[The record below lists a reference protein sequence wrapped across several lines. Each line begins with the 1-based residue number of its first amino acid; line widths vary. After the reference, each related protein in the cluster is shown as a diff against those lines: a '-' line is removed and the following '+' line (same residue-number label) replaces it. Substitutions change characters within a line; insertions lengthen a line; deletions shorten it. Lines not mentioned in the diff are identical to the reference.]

1 MKNII
6 LFLFALVLGN
16 AVLAQDE
23 IKIAEDV
30 LSYKADRLGNVYYV
44 DSKNGL
50 NKYEPTIKRYT
61 RYADMRNGKIS
72 SIDVTNP
79 LRIVVFYEGQSIA
92 KFLDINL
99 TEINSFDI
107 RSNYSEGWI
116 SLTASSNNNGLWMYD
131 NVNRKIIKLGEQ
143 FNTQFS
149 TGDLYLVLSK
159 KINPSMLVENAD
171 ELFLCD
177 TNIGVFVFDLFG
189 GYKRMLPT
197 TTEEY
202 IKIVQPYDRAK
213 NYSVF
218 LRSRTLYYKLSPNK

>member
-1 MKNII
+1 MKNTI
-6 LFLFALVLGN
+6 LLLLALLIGN

-23 IKIAEDV
+23 VKIAEDV
-30 LSYKADRLGNVYYV
+30 LSYNADRLGNIYYI

-50 NKYEPTIKRYT
+50 NKFEPSIKRYT
-61 RYADMRNGKIS
+61 RYADMRSGKIS

-79 LRIVVFYEGQSIA
+79 LRIVVFYEGQSVA

-116 SLTASSNNNGLWMYD
+116 SLVGSSNNNGLWMYD
-131 NVNRKIIKLGEQ
+131 NINRKIIKLGEQ

-149 TGDLYLVLSK
+149 SGDLYLILSK
-159 KINPSMLVENAD
+159 KINPSMLIENAD

-177 TNIGVFVFDLFG
+177 TTIGIFVFDLFG
-189 GYKRMLPT
+189 GYKRMLPAT
-197 TTEEY
+197 SEEFNT
-202 IKIVQPYDRAK
+202 IIQSNKRSK
-213 NYSVF
+213 NYSVI
-218 LRSRTLYYKLSPNK
+218 LRNRTLYYSVSPKK

>member
-1 MKNII
+1 MKNTI
-6 LFLFALVLGN
+6 LFFLALLIGN

-23 IKIAEDV
+23 VKIAEDV
-30 LSYKADRLGNVYYV
+30 LSYNADRLGNIYYI

-50 NKYEPTIKRYT
+50 NKFEPSIKRYT
-61 RYADMRNGKIS
+61 RYADMRSGKIS

-79 LRIVVFYEGQSIA
+79 LRIVVFYEGQSVA

-116 SLTASSNNNGLWMYD
+116 SLVASSNNNGLWMYD

-149 TGDLYLVLSK
+149 SGDLYLVLSK
-159 KINPSMLVENAD
+159 KINPSLLIENSD

-177 TNIGVFVFDLFG
+177 TTIGIFVFDLFG
-189 GYKRMLPT
+189 GYKRMLPAAS
-197 TTEEY
+197 EEY
-202 IKIVQPYDRAK
+202 YNIVQPAEHTK
-213 NYSVF
+213 NYSIYF
-218 LRSRTLYYKLSPNK
+218 HSGSLIYLKKNK

>member
-61 RYADMRNGKIS
+61 RYADMRNGKIT

-107 RSNYSEGWI
+107 RSNYSDGWI
-116 SLTASSNNNGLWMYD
+116 SLVGSSNNNGLWMYD

-159 KINPSMLVENAD
+159 KINPSLLVENAD

-177 TNIGVFVFDLFG
+177 TSIGVFVFDLFG
-189 GYKRMLPT
+189 GYKRLLAK
-197 TTEEY
+197 TTEDY
-202 IKIVQPYDRAK
+202 FKIAQPNEHAK
-213 NYSVF
+213 NYSVI
-218 LRSRTLYYKLSPNK
+218 LRNRILYYLVSPKK

>member
-116 SLTASSNNNGLWMYD
+116 SLTASSNNNGLWM
-131 NVNRKIIKLGEQ
+131 
-143 FNTQFS
+143 FN
-149 TGDLYLVLSK
+149 
-159 KINPSMLVENAD
+159 
-171 ELFLCD
+171 
-177 TNIGVFVFDLFG
+177 
-189 GYKRMLPT
+189 
-197 TTEEY
+197 
-202 IKIVQPYDRAK
+202 
-213 NYSVF
+213 
-218 LRSRTLYYKLSPNK
+218 